1 MPYIEEEERKIYRP
15 LIRTLIQTV
24 KDETRDDSDKLGPV
38 NYIITSVLLGVFHK
52 RRYFTFVLVL
62 GTLFCVAL
70 EYYRRRVAKYEDE
83 KIKENGDVY

>member
-1 MPYIEEEERKIYRP
+1 MPYVDHKYRK
-15 LIRTLIQTV
+15 
-24 KDETRDDSDKLGPV
+24 KV
-38 NYIITSVLLGVFHK
+38 NPHINELADYVGALPNRSRVGVANYAITTFLLKAFPE

>member
-1 MPYIEEEERKIYRP
+1 MPYVEDEYREQVDPYINP
-15 LIRTLIQTV
+15 LAKYVEARPHRSRV
-24 KDETRDDSDKLGPV
+24 GV
-38 NYIITSVLLGVFHK
+38 ANYTITTFLLKAFPE